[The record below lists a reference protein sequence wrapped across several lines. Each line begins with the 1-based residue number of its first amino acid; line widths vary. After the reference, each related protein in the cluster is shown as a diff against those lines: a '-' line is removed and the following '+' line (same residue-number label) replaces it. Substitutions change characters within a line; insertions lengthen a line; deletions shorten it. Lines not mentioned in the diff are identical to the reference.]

1 MEEKRE
7 ENQKKKKRKKGGREI
22 QREEQI
28 KQNKIRRIYI
38 GITISRGK
46 GLAEQIKHL
55 TVKRGRMKS
64 EGRVKG
70 GFEFSF
76 SRVAGMRSERVCR
89 ASF

>member
-1 MEEKRE
+1 MYRNIRDIKWKKRE
-7 ENQKKKKRKKGGREI
+7 EKTKKKKKRKKGGREI

-55 TVKRGRMKS
+55 TVKRGRMKG
-64 EGRVKG
+64 E
-70 GFEFSF
+70 
-76 SRVAGMRSERVCR
+76 
-89 ASF
+89 